1 MWRQMKGNVT
11 VAQLL
16 GKCDERVKYVQVY
29 LHGEM
34 RYLNYPEPTIEDC
47 GNAQVLSFDY
57 SRSTLFVEIRREEET
72 CGKWL
77 MAL

>member
-34 RYLNYPEPTIEDC
+34 RYLNYPKTTLEDFKSERVVCWDISNNSLLIEIEG
-47 GNAQVLSFDY
+47 GNNNGIF
-57 SRSTLFVEIRREEET
+57 
-72 CGKWL
+72 
-77 MAL
+77 